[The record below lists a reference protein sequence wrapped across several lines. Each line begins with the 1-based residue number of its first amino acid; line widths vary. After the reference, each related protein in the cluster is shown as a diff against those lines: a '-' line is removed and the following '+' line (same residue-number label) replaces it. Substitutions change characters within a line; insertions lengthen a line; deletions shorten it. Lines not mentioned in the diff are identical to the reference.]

1 MTSSRVAP
9 PSPPFGRESVL
20 GNLDGI
26 PAIPWI
32 DGAPE
37 TSPKPS
43 RLLNSREAAP
53 WISLLA
59 RANIPRTM
67 QQARPAIT
75 VALVEDD
82 PRTRERFVNV
92 IGAELSLRFAYGS
105 STATDLLAWFAENV
119 VDVLLVDLGLPD
131 LPGLEVIR
139 RCCRM
144 QPACAVMVITMF
156 GDESNML
163 MAFEAGA
170 RGYLLKD
177 GTDADLAAHVLSLH
191 AGGSPMSP
199 IIARQL
205 LARWTAGTQNRG
217 GAGPPSAVLQRPEMA
232 EPLSRRESQ
241 VLDLVARGFTYME
254 IATQMGVAVSTV
266 QTHVRNIYGK
276 LGVHN
281 KTEAV
286 YEARQFGLLP

>member
-1 MTSSRVAP
+1 M
-9 PSPPFGRESVL
+9 
-20 GNLDGI
+20 N
-26 PAIPWI
+26 
-32 DGAPE
+32 
-37 TSPKPS
+37 
-43 RLLNSREAAP
+43 
-53 WISLLA
+53 
-59 RANIPRTM
+59 
-67 QQARPAIT
+67 AIT

-82 PRTRERFVNV
+82 PRTRERFTNV
-92 IGAELSLRFAYGS
+92 IGAEPSLRFAFGT
-105 STATDLLAWFAENV
+105 STAADLLAWFAENV

-131 LPGLEVIR
+131 MPGIEVIR

-156 GDESNML
+156 GDEANML
-163 MAFEAGA
+163 KAFEAGA

-177 GTDADLAAHVLSLH
+177 GTETDLAAHVLSLH

-205 LARWTAGTQNRG
+205 LARWQADTPVRA
-217 GAGPPSAVLQRPEMA
+217 PVPLVAVPQVVAPRPDQPEA
-232 EPLSRRESQ
+232 LSRRESQ
-241 VLDLVARGFTYME
+241 VLDLVARGFTYPE
-254 IATQMGVAVSTV
+254 IALQMGVSVTTV

-276 LGVHN
+276 LGVHS

>member
-1 MTSSRVAP
+1 MEQVS
-9 PSPPFGRESVL
+9 
-20 GNLDGI
+20 
-26 PAIPWI
+26 
-32 DGAPE
+32 
-37 TSPKPS
+37 
-43 RLLNSREAAP
+43 
-53 WISLLA
+53 
-59 RANIPRTM
+59 
-67 QQARPAIT
+67 PAIT

-82 PRTRERFVNV
+82 PRTRERFARV
-92 IGAELSLRFAYGS
+92 IEAEPSLRFAYGS
-105 STATDLLAWFAENV
+105 STATDLLAWFADNLA
-119 VDVLLVDLGLPD
+119 DVLLVDLGLPD

-156 GDESNML
+156 GDEGNML
-163 MAFEAGA
+163 KAFEAGA

-191 AGGSPMSP
+191 GGGSPMSP

-205 LARWTAGTQNRG
+205 LARWNAGSQDRVEHPQTPTVRR
-217 GAGPPSAVLQRPEMA
+217 RPDMA

-241 VLDLVARGFTYME
+241 VLDLIARGFTYME
-254 IATQMGVAVSTV
+254 IAAQMGVAVTTV

>member
-1 MTSSRVAP
+1 MTP
-9 PSPPFGRESVL
+9 
-20 GNLDGI
+20 
-26 PAIPWI
+26 
-32 DGAPE
+32 
-37 TSPKPS
+37 
-43 RLLNSREAAP
+43 
-53 WISLLA
+53 
-59 RANIPRTM
+59 
-67 QQARPAIT
+67 IT

-82 PRTRERFVNV
+82 ARTRERFTNV
-92 IGAELSLRFAYGS
+92 IGAEPSLRFAFGT
-105 STATDLLAWFAENV
+105 STAHELLTWFAENI

-131 LPGLEVIR
+131 MSGLEVIR

-163 MAFEAGA
+163 QAFEAGA

-177 GTDADLAAHVLSLH
+177 GTESDLAAHVLSLH

-205 LARWTAGTQNRG
+205 LARWQADLPSRSPAPRAQAASTRTQM
-217 GAGPPSAVLQRPEMA
+217 PEA
-232 EPLSRRESQ
+232 LSRRESQ
-241 VLDLVARGFTYME
+241 VLDLVARGFTYPE
-254 IATQMGVAVSTV
+254 IATQMGVSVTTV

-276 LGVHN
+276 LGVHS

-286 YEARQFGLLP
+286 YEARQVGFLP